1 MSYMFNDC
9 TSLSSLPDISK
20 WNINNVTDM
29 SYIHRNCISLLNLS
43 DIPSFFVHDLEV
55 EDIEIVMNEGK
66 VSRKEA
72 IDALQKANGDPVE
85 ALLNV

>member
-43 DIPSFFVHDLEV
+43 DIPSFFIRDLEV